1 MMRKADGRYYFVD
14 RMSDSI
20 RRRGENISSLEVE
33 NEINL
38 HEDVLECAVFPVP
51 SEHTEEEVM
60 ATVIL
65 QPGRTLDPETLI
77 RFLEPRMARFMVPR
91 YIDVAESLPKTPTG
105 KIRKVALR
113 QTGVTSSTFD
123 REKAGVA
130 LIR

>member
-1 MMRKADGRYYFVD
+1 MMKTSDGRHYFVD

-38 HEDVLECAVFPVP
+38 HADVLECAVYPVP
-51 SEHTEEEVM
+51 SEHTEDEVM
-60 ATVIL
+60 ATVIP
-65 QPGRTLDPETLI
+65 QPGRALDPESLI

-113 QTGVTSSTFD
+113 NAGVTSSTFD
-123 REKAGVA
+123 REKAGII
-130 LIR
+130 LKR